1 MLSKDKQE
9 ILITY
14 LSTAIECYKIFIAC
28 LFSIFVPQ
36 YCPETGTTC
45 TLKENFSNLNRFN
58 EFVIVMNFLNLGL
71 FIYLYYTQN
80 KRETYFITHL
90 ESNKNI
96 ADNGLKESLKNKSY
110 ILDRVVE
117 YNNKFYK
124 IVKISTAVFYINVTF
139 SSILIFYYYYDGF
152 RSATVLITNV
162 LLVSQKLYQTV
173 LISGNSCNLDKPMAL
188 STTLLEPVSYNDID
202 QKYIND
208 TRESIING
216 DIEMEKKLNIEKDD
230 NLQKE

>member
-58 EFVIVMNFLNLGL
+58 EFDIVMNYLNLGL

-110 ILDRVVE
+110 IIDRVVE
-117 YNNKFYK
+117 YNHKFYK
-124 IVKISTAVFYINVTF
+124 IVKI
-139 SSILIFYYYYDGF
+139 
-152 RSATVLITNV
+152 
-162 LLVSQKLYQTV
+162 
-173 LISGNSCNLDKPMAL
+173 
-188 STTLLEPVSYNDID
+188 
-202 QKYIND
+202 
-208 TRESIING
+208 
-216 DIEMEKKLNIEKDD
+216 
-230 NLQKE
+230 